1 MELMLCKPLNIWRTF
16 SLIFANLGTFCKLSD
31 NKLKVKIA
39 YEISLFICLVLHL
52 QYYNN

>member
-31 NKLKVKIA
+31 NKLRLKLRMKLV
-39 YEISLFICLVLHL
+39 CLYV
-52 QYYNN
+52 